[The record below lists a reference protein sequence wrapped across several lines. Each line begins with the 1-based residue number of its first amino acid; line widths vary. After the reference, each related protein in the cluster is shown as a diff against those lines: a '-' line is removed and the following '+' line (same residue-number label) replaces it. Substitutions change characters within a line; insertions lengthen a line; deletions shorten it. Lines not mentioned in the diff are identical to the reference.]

1 MFCTSVVVG
10 SGVRLVDVLFFFFF
24 ESMASALSCVNQPH
38 ALVFALVSEPG
49 PITGRGGNPVR
60 ADCYT
65 SDIVQWCNYRHGLG
79 IEFQWGGLVLGSP
92 LLWLFRGVFSTS
104 FLAEVLIVAGLVY

>member
-1 MFCTSVVVG
+1 MFY
-10 SGVRLVDVLFFFFF
+10 FFFFF

-60 ADCYT
+60 ADGYT

-92 LLWLFRGVFSTS
+92 LLWLFQGVFSTS
-104 FLAEVLIVAGLVY
+104 FLAEVFIVAGLVY